1 MNGQFLVNSSPHY
14 RCSDSTMSLMRDVI
28 IAMIPILGGAVVF
41 FGFRSLMLTLVSV
54 GCCVAFES
62 LFNWVTKRKNT
73 VHDLSAV
80 VTGMILAF
88 NLPVVTPYWMV
99 AIGAFFAIVVVKCL
113 FGGLGKNFL
122 NPALAAR
129 AFLFSWPTI
138 MTTFTKPFASVYW
151 DLSFIFGEPMFTDGV
166 MSDSVD
172 WDTVT
177 GATAL
182 KSLKAGI
189 VPDYSLQEMFVGNIP
204 GSIGETSALL
214 ILLGLAYL
222 LFRKVITWHIPVF
235 YLGSV
240 ALLTFLFPAGN
251 MNNLS
256 YMSYE
261 LLSGGLLL
269 GAVFMA
275 TDYTTSP
282 LSRLGKVIYAV
293 GCGGLT
299 VLLRTFGDFPEAV
312 SYSILIMNVVALAI
326 DRYLKPRRYG
336 IGGENA

>member
-1 MNGQFLVNSSPHY
+1 MNKQLLVNSSPHY
-14 RCSDSTMSLMRDVI
+14 RCNDSTMTLMRDVL
-28 IAMIPILGGAVVF
+28 IALVPVLGGAVIF
-41 FGFRSLMLTLVSV
+41 FGFRALVLTLVSV
-54 GCCVAFES
+54 AFCVAFET
-62 LFNWVTKRKNT
+62 LFDWATKRENT
-73 VHDLSAV
+73 VGDLSAV
-80 VTGMILAF
+80 VTGVILAF

-138 MTTFTKPFASVYW
+138 MTTFTKPLQEMYY
-151 DLSFIFGEPMFTDGV
+151 DLSFIFGEPMFVNAETEAL
-166 MSDSVD
+166 DSVS
-172 WDTVT
+172 

-182 KSLKAGI
+182 MSLKQGI
-189 VPDYSLQEMFVGNIP
+189 QPEMSLTDLFIGNVP

-214 ILLGLAYL
+214 ILIGFVYL
-222 LFRKVITWHIPVF
+222 LFRKVITWHIPVC
-235 YLGSV
+235 YVGTV
-240 ALLTFLFPAGN
+240 ALLTFLFPVGN
-251 MNNLS
+251 MNNLV

-299 VLLRTFGDFPEAV
+299 VLLRTFGDLPEAV

>member
-1 MNGQFLVNSSPHY
+1 MNKQLLVNSSPHY
-14 RCSDSTMSLMRDVI
+14 RCNDSTMTLMRDVL
-28 IAMIPILGGAVVF
+28 IALVPVLGGAVIF
-41 FGFRSLMLTLVSV
+41 FGFRALVLTLVSV
-54 GCCVAFES
+54 AFCVAFET
-62 LFNWVTKRKNT
+62 LFNWATKRENT
-73 VHDLSAV
+73 VGDLSAV
-80 VTGMILAF
+80 VTGVILAF

-138 MTTFTKPFASVYW
+138 MTTFTKPLQEMYY
-151 DLSFIFGEPMFTDGV
+151 DLSFIFGEPMFVNAETEAL
-166 MSDSVD
+166 DSVS
-172 WDTVT
+172 

-182 KSLKAGI
+182 MSLKQGI
-189 VPDYSLQEMFVGNIP
+189 QPEMSLTDLFIGNVP

-214 ILLGLAYL
+214 ILIGFVYL
-222 LFRKVITWHIPVF
+222 LFRKVITWHIPVC
-235 YLGSV
+235 YVGTV
-240 ALLTFLFPAGN
+240 ALLTFLFPVGN
-251 MNNLS
+251 MNNLV

-261 LLSGGLLL
+261 ILSGGLLL

-299 VLLRTFGDFPEAV
+299 VLLRTFGDLPEAV

>member
-1 MNGQFLVNSSPHY
+1 MNKQLLVNSSPHY
-14 RCSDSTMSLMRDVI
+14 RCNDSTMTLMRDVL
-28 IAMIPILGGAVVF
+28 IALVPVFGGAVIF
-41 FGFRSLMLTLVSV
+41 FGFRALVLTLVSV
-54 GCCVAFES
+54 AFCVAFET
-62 LFNWVTKRKNT
+62 LFNWAPKRENT
-73 VHDLSAV
+73 VGDLSAV
-80 VTGMILAF
+80 VTGVILAF

-138 MTTFTKPFASVYW
+138 MTTFTKPLQEMYY
-151 DLSFIFGEPMFTDGV
+151 DLSFIFGEPMFVNAETEAL
-166 MSDSVD
+166 DSVS
-172 WDTVT
+172 

-182 KSLKAGI
+182 MSLKQG
-189 VPDYSLQEMFVGNIP
+189 VQPEMSLTDLFIGNVP

-214 ILLGLAYL
+214 ILIGFVYL
-222 LFRKVITWHIPVF
+222 LFRKVITWHIPVC
-235 YLGSV
+235 YVGTV
-240 ALLTFLFPAGN
+240 ALLTFLFPVGN
-251 MNNLS
+251 MNNLV

-261 LLSGGLLL
+261 ILSGGLLL

-299 VLLRTFGDFPEAV
+299 VLLRTFGDLPEAV

>member
-1 MNGQFLVNSSPHY
+1 MNKQLLVNSSPHY
-14 RCSDSTMSLMRDVI
+14 RCNDSTMTLMRDVL
-28 IAMIPILGGAVVF
+28 IALVPVLGGAVIF
-41 FGFRSLMLTLVSV
+41 FGFRALVLTLVSV
-54 GCCVAFES
+54 AFCVAFET
-62 LFNWVTKRKNT
+62 LFNWATKRENT
-73 VHDLSAV
+73 IGDLSAV
-80 VTGMILAF
+80 VTGVILAF

-138 MTTFTKPFASVYW
+138 MTTFTKPLQEMYY
-151 DLSFIFGEPMFTDGV
+151 DLSFIFGEPMFVNAETEAL
-166 MSDSVD
+166 DSVS
-172 WDTVT
+172 

-182 KSLKAGI
+182 MSLKQGI
-189 VPDYSLQEMFVGNIP
+189 QPEMSLTDLFIGNVP

-214 ILLGLAYL
+214 ILIGFVYL
-222 LFRKVITWHIPVF
+222 LFRKVITWHIPVC
-235 YLGSV
+235 YVGTV
-240 ALLTFLFPAGN
+240 ALLTFLFPVGN
-251 MNNLS
+251 MNNLV

-261 LLSGGLLL
+261 ILSGGLLL

-299 VLLRTFGDFPEAV
+299 VLLRTFGDLPEAV

>member
-1 MNGQFLVNSSPHY
+1 MNNQLLVNSSPHY
-14 RCSDSTMSLMRDVI
+14 RCGDSTASLMRDVI
-28 IAMIPILGGAVVF
+28 IALIPALGGAVIF
-41 FGFRSLMLTLVSV
+41 FGFRSLLLTLVSV
-54 GCCVAFES
+54 AACIAFES

-73 VHDLSAV
+73 VGDLSAV

-99 AIGAFFAIVVVKCL
+99 IIGAFFAIVVVKCL

-129 AFLFSWPTI
+129 AFLFSWPAI
-138 MTTFTKPFASVYW
+138 MTTFTKPLSSMYHE
-151 DLSFIFGEPMFTDGV
+151 LSFIFGEPMFVNEQNDALDAI
-166 MSDSVD
+166 SS
-172 WDTVT
+172 
-177 GATAL
+177 ATAL
-182 KSLKAGI
+182 SSLKQGGQPEMGLMDLFI
-189 VPDYSLQEMFVGNIP
+189 GNVPGC
-204 GSIGETSALL
+204 IGETSALL
-214 ILLGLAYL
+214 ILVGLVYL
-222 LFRKVITWHIPVF
+222 LCRKVITWHIPVF
-235 YLGSV
+235 YVGSV

-251 MNNLS
+251 MNNLT

-261 LLSGGLLL
+261 LLSGGLML

-299 VLLRTFGDFPEAV
+299 VLLRTFGDLPEAV
-312 SYSILIMNVVALAI
+312 SYSILIMNVVTLVL
-326 DRYLKPRRYG
+326 DRYLKPQRYG
-336 IGGENA
+336 IGGAAE

>member
-1 MNGQFLVNSSPHY
+1 MSDRYLVNSSPHY
-14 RCSDSTMSLMRDVI
+14 RSKDSTMSLMRDVI

-41 FGFRSLMLTLVSV
+41 FGFRALTLTLV
-54 GCCVAFES
+54 GVASCITFES
-62 LFNWVTKRKNT
+62 LFNWMIKRKNT
-73 VHDLSAV
+73 VTDLSAV
-80 VTGMILAF
+80 VTGMLLTF
-88 NLPVVTPYWMV
+88 NLPVTTPYWMV
-99 AIGAFFAIVVVKCL
+99 FLGSFFAIIVVKCL

-138 MTTFTKPFASVYW
+138 MTTFTRPFSALYSE
-151 DLSFIFGEPMFTDGV
+151 LSFIFGEPMFTDGV
-166 MSDSVD
+166 LSDSVD
-172 WDTVT
+172 AIS

-182 KSLKAGI
+182 KSLKEG
-189 VPDYSLQEMFVGNIP
+189 VLPDLDLWDMFVGNMA
-204 GSIGETSALL
+204 GCLGETSALL

-222 LFRKVITWHIPVF
+222 LLRKVITWHIPVC
-235 YLGSV
+235 YVGTV
-240 ALLTFLFPAGN
+240 ALLTYLFPVGGID
-251 MNNLS
+251 NLT
-256 YMSYE
+256 YMAYE

-269 GAVFMA
+269 SAVFMA

-282 LSRLGKVIYAV
+282 LSRMGKIIYAV

-299 VLLRTFGDFPEAV
+299 VLLRTFGDFPEAA
-312 SYSILIMNVVALAI
+312 SYSILIMNVVTLVI

>member
-1 MNGQFLVNSSPHY
+1 MNKQLLVNSSPHY
-14 RCSDSTMSLMRDVI
+14 RCNDSTMTLMRDVL
-28 IAMIPILGGAVVF
+28 IALVPVLGGAVIF
-41 FGFRSLMLTLVSV
+41 FGFRALVLTLVSV
-54 GCCVAFES
+54 AFCVAFET
-62 LFNWVTKRKNT
+62 LFNWATKRENT
-73 VHDLSAV
+73 IGDLSAV
-80 VTGMILAF
+80 VTGVILAF

-138 MTTFTKPFASVYW
+138 MTTFTKPLQEMYY
-151 DLSFIFGEPMFTDGV
+151 DLSFIFGEPMFVNAETEAL
-166 MSDSVD
+166 DSVS
-172 WDTVT
+172 

-182 KSLKAGI
+182 MSLKQGI
-189 VPDYSLQEMFVGNIP
+189 QPEMSLTDLFIGNVP

-214 ILLGLAYL
+214 ILIGFVYL
-222 LFRKVITWHIPVF
+222 LFRKVITWHIPVC
-235 YLGSV
+235 YVGTV
-240 ALLTFLFPAGN
+240 ALLTFLFPVGN
-251 MNNLS
+251 MNNLV

-261 LLSGGLLL
+261 ILSGGLLL

-299 VLLRTFGDFPEAV
+299 VLLRTFGDLPEAV
-312 SYSILIMNVVALAI
+312 SYSILIMNVVTLAI